1 MRVVVAPWFFR
12 IPGFRRYSGYAL
24 WRTIL
29 LKSRSASDDLVTHE
43 LCHIWQMQHRPWHG
57 DLQAPDDALPPEPVR
72 ARGAARGERD
82 RPSVRKPG
90 FRSSFLRDW
99 VPVESRFDMVVIG
112 SGPAGEKAAAQA
124 AYFGKRVAVVERSP
138 SPGGADVRNAEIPS
152 KTLRETALYI
162 TGFRRREVYGLG
174 LTLDPEATVAQLR
187 TRTAQVIETMTDAV
201 RRNLERHAIEFVC
214 GRARLGLDRT
224 VHVTLADG
232 QERVLRGDVVL
243 IATGSRPFHPPSI
256 PFDDP
261 DVHDSETVLD
271 IDRPFDSLVVV
282 GGGAVGCEYASIFT
296 ALGVKV
302 TLVDSGERILSFL
315 DAEISQLLAEVFSGM
330 GMRLVLGSGRAAVRR
345 DDAGLTCTL
354 EDGEEIR
361 PDKVLFASGRV
372 GNTEGLGLEEAG
384 VQVDARN
391 RIVVDERFQTT
402 AESIYAAGDVIGPP
416 ALASVS
422 MEQGRVA
429 ACYALGIPFKDTVD
443 PMPPF
448 GVYSVP
454 EAAMVGLTEEGAAAQ
469 GIDYEVGRGWFAG
482 NTRARIAGAEEGL
495 VKLIFQ
501 REDRKLLGVHVLGDH
516 AAELVHQG
524 QAVLNYGGTIDYFI
538 HSTFNV
544 PTESEAY
551 KYAAYDGLQRLQAR

>member
-1 MRVVVAPWFFR
+1 
-12 IPGFRRYSGYAL
+12 
-24 WRTIL
+24 
-29 LKSRSASDDLVTHE
+29 
-43 LCHIWQMQHRPWHG
+43 
-57 DLQAPDDALPPEPVR
+57 
-72 ARGAARGERD
+72 
-82 RPSVRKPG
+82 
-90 FRSSFLRDW
+90 
-99 VPVESRFDMVVIG
+99 MVVIG

-124 AYFGKRVAVVERSP
+124 AYFGKRVAVVERAP

-174 LTLDPEATVAQLR
+174 LTLDPEAAVAQLKA
-187 TRTAQVIETMTDAV
+187 RTAQVIETMTDAV
-201 RRNLERHAIEFVC
+201 RRNLERHDIQLVR
-214 GRARLGLDRT
+214 GSARLDSDRT
-224 VHVTLADG
+224 VRVTSDAG

-243 IATGSRPFHPPSI
+243 IATGSRPFRPASV

-271 IDRPFDSLVVV
+271 IDRPFSSMVVV

-296 ALGVKV
+296 ALGVEV
-302 TLVDSGERILSFL
+302 TLVDSGERILPFL
-315 DAEISQLLAEVFSGM
+315 DAEISELLAQVFSRM
-330 GMRLVLGSGRAAVRR
+330 GVRLVLGAGRASVRR
-345 DDAGLTCTL
+345 DDDGLMCTL
-354 EDGEEIR
+354 ADGEEIS

-372 GNTEGLGLEEAG
+372 GNIEGLGLEQVG
-384 VQVDARN
+384 VRTDARN
-391 RIVVDERFQTT
+391 RIVVDETFRTSV
-402 AESIYAAGDVIGPP
+402 ESIYAAGDVIGPP

-454 EAAMVGLTEEGAAAQ
+454 EAAMVGLTEEAASAR

-482 NTRARIAGAEEGL
+482 NARATIAGAKDGL
-495 VKLIFQ
+495 VKLVFR
-501 REDRKLLGVHVLGDH
+501 REDRKLLGIHVLGDH
-516 AAELVHQG
+516 AAELVQQG

-551 KYAAYDGLQRLQAR
+551 KYAAYDGLQRLHARRGSDVV

>member
-1 MRVVVAPWFFR
+1 
-12 IPGFRRYSGYAL
+12 
-24 WRTIL
+24 
-29 LKSRSASDDLVTHE
+29 
-43 LCHIWQMQHRPWHG
+43 
-57 DLQAPDDALPPEPVR
+57 
-72 ARGAARGERD
+72 
-82 RPSVRKPG
+82 
-90 FRSSFLRDW
+90 
-99 VPVESRFDMVVIG
+99 VPLEERFDMVVIG

-138 SPGGADVRNAEIPS
+138 SPGGAVVRNAEIPS

-174 LTLDPEATVAQLR
+174 LTLDPEAMVTQLR

-201 RRNLERHAIEFVC
+201 RRNLERHAIELVH
-214 GRARLGLDRT
+214 GVARLGSDRT
-224 VHVTLADG
+224 VHVTLDGG
-232 QERVLRGDVVL
+232 QERTLHGDVVL
-243 IATGSRPFHPPSI
+243 IATGSRPFRPPSI

-261 DVHDSETVLD
+261 DVHDSETMLD
-271 IDRPFDSLVVV
+271 IDRPFTSLVVV

-296 ALGVKV
+296 ALGIEV
-302 TLVDSGERILSFL
+302 TLVDSGERLLSFL
-315 DAEISQLLAEVFSGM
+315 DAEISQLLAEAFSHM
-330 GMRLVLGSGRAAVRR
+330 GMRLVLGRGKATLERG
-345 DDAGLTCTL
+345 DGGITCTL
-354 EDGEEIR
+354 AGGDEITA
-361 PDKVLFASGRV
+361 DKVLFASGRV
-372 GNTEGLGLEEAG
+372 GNTEGLGLDEAG
-384 VQVDARN
+384 VRVDDRN

-429 ACYALGIPFKDTVD
+429 ACYAMEIPFKETVD

-454 EAAMVGLTEEGAAAQ
+454 EAAMVGLTEEDAVAQ

-482 NTRARIAGAEEGL
+482 NTRATIAGATDGL
-495 VKLIFQ
+495 VKLVFR

-516 AAELVHQG
+516 ATELVHQG
-524 QAVLNYGGTIDYFI
+524 QAALNYDGTIDYFI

-551 KYAAYDGLQRLQAR
+551 KYAAYDGLQRLRAR

>member
-1 MRVVVAPWFFR
+1 M
-12 IPGFRRYSGYAL
+12 
-24 WRTIL
+24 
-29 LKSRSASDDLVTHE
+29 
-43 LCHIWQMQHRPWHG
+43 
-57 DLQAPDDALPPEPVR
+57 PPTN
-72 ARGAARGERD
+72 
-82 RPSVRKPG
+82 
-90 FRSSFLRDW
+90 
-99 VPVESRFDMVVIG
+99 RFNMVVIG

-138 SPGGADVRNAEIPS
+138 SPGGGVVRDGEIPS

-162 TGFRRREVYGLG
+162 TGFRRRDVYGLG
-174 LTLDPEATVAQLR
+174 LTLDPKATVARLR
-187 TRTAQVIETMTDAV
+187 ARTAEVVETMTDAV
-201 RRNLERHAIEFVC
+201 RRNLERHGIELVH
-214 GRARLGLDRT
+214 GHARLGADRT
-224 VHVTLADG
+224 VHVTLGAG
-232 QERVLRGDVVL
+232 QERVLQGDVVL

-271 IDRPFDSLVVV
+271 IDRPFTSLVVV

-296 ALGVKV
+296 ALGVEV
-302 TLVDSGERILSFL
+302 TLVDSGERVLSLF
-315 DAEISQLLAEVFSGM
+315 DGEISQLLAQVFAGV
-330 GMRLVLGSGRAAVRR
+330 GMRLVLGSGRAAVGR
-345 DDAGLTCTL
+345 DDNGLICAL
-354 EDGEEIR
+354 ADGEELR

-372 GNTEGLGLEEAG
+372 GNTEGLGLKEAG
-384 VQVDARN
+384 IGIDARN
-391 RIVVDERFQTT
+391 RIVVDETYRTT

-429 ACYALGIPFKDTVD
+429 ACYALGIPFKETVD

-454 EAAMVGLTEEGAAAQ
+454 EAAMVGLTEESAAAQ
-469 GIDYEVGRGWFAG
+469 EIDYEVGRGWFAG
-482 NTRARIAGAEEGL
+482 NTRATIAGADDGL
-495 VKLIFQ
+495 VKLVFQ
-501 REDRKLLGVHVLGDH
+501 RKDRKLLGVHVLGDH

-538 HSTFNV
+538 HSTFNA

-551 KYAAYDGLQRLQAR
+551 KYAAYDGLQRLQTR

>member
-1 MRVVVAPWFFR
+1 
-12 IPGFRRYSGYAL
+12 
-24 WRTIL
+24 
-29 LKSRSASDDLVTHE
+29 
-43 LCHIWQMQHRPWHG
+43 
-57 DLQAPDDALPPEPVR
+57 
-72 ARGAARGERD
+72 
-82 RPSVRKPG
+82 
-90 FRSSFLRDW
+90 
-99 VPVESRFDMVVIG
+99 VPAEDRFDMVVIG

-124 AYFGKRVAVVERSP
+124 AYFGKRVVVVERSP
-138 SPGGADVRNAEIPS
+138 SPGGARVRNAEIPS

-187 TRTAQVIETMTDAV
+187 VRTAQVIEAMTDAV
-201 RRNLERHAIEFVC
+201 RRNLERHGIDLVC
-214 GRARLGLDRT
+214 GRARLGSDRT
-224 VHVTLADG
+224 VHVTLGDG
-232 QERVLRGDVVL
+232 QERTLQGDVVL
-243 IATGSRPFHPPSI
+243 IATGSRPFRPPNIS
-256 PFDDP
+256 FDDP

-296 ALGVKV
+296 ALGVEV

-315 DAEISQLLAEVFSGM
+315 DAEISHLLADVFSGM
-330 GMRLVLGSGRAAVRR
+330 GMRLVLGSGRAAVTR
-345 DDAGLTCTL
+345 DDDGLVCTL
-354 EDGEEIR
+354 ADGTQIR

-391 RIVVDERFQTT
+391 RIVVDETFRTT
-402 AESIYAAGDVIGPP
+402 AESVYAAGDVIGPP

-429 ACYALGIPFKDTVD
+429 ACYALGIPFKDIVD
-443 PMPPF
+443 PIPPF

-454 EAAMVGLTEEGAAAQ
+454 EAAMVGLTEEVAASQ

-482 NTRARIAGAEEGL
+482 NARATIAGAEDGL
-495 VKLIFQ
+495 VKLVFR

-538 HSTFNV
+538 HSTFNL